1 MQLLTACTSS
11 YRAGSCI
18 SSVWWV
24 SRRSL
29 QLPGMCRAAL
39 TAAELPCRWPAFS
52 LPLVFLQT
60 DTVDRPPL
68 CNNMLSL
75 KFSHLADVLPLTRTL
90 YKSVWGLSS
99 HEKPQFI
106 RSAHHFARIVF
117 QSHLCSTCVLH
128 LFSVVRGNL
137 RSRHSLEQ
145 FWDAIRSVSLPQ
157 SLSLSVGNK
166 HRHSLC

>member
-29 QLPGMCRAAL
+29 RLPGMCRAAL
-39 TAAELPCRWPAFS
+39 TAAELPCRWPAFFS
-52 LPLVFLQT
+52 SPLLIAHLFSSRLT
-60 DTVDRPPL
+60 RWTGRH
-68 CNNMLSL
+68 CNNTLSL
-75 KFSHLADVLPLTRTL
+75 EFSHLADVLPLTRTL

-128 LFSVVRGNL
+128 LFSVVRGESKLQAFFGAVL
-137 RSRHSLEQ
+137 RC
-145 FWDAIRSVSLPQ
+145 
-157 SLSLSVGNK
+157 N
-166 HRHSLC
+166 